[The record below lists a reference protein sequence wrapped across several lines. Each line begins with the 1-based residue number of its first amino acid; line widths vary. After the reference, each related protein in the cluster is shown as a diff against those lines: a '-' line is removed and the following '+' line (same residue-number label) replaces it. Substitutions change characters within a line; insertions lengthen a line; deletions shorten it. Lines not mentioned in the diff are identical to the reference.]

1 MGQRPL
7 ATAAR
12 RSGTRAAKT
21 AAALPTASA
30 LCLFPTELGWFGI
43 RGSGKRIEGLW
54 IGHVSADEVRSA
66 VARRAA
72 RGAGRTGEL
81 PVERDWNPT
90 LRRLL
95 QGYTKGVRADFRQF
109 DVDLGSTTDFRRR
122 ILNLTRKI
130 PYGRTLSYGELA
142 ARAGSPQAARGVGSA
157 MASNPAPI
165 VIPCHRVVASGGSI
179 GGYSAPQGLD
189 LKRRLLALEGLIHF
203 S

>member
-7 ATAAR
+7 TAAGR
-12 RSGTRAAKT
+12 RSASRTART
-21 AAALPTASA
+21 AAGLPTASA
-30 LCLFPTELGWFGI
+30 LCIFPTDLGWFGI
-43 RGSGKRIEGLW
+43 RGSGKTIEGLW
-54 IGHVSADEVRSA
+54 IGHASADEVRSA
-66 VARRAA
+66 VAQRAVRGARRAKDPID
-72 RGAGRTGEL
+72 EL
-81 PVERDWNPT
+81 DWNPA

-95 QGYTKGVRADFRQF
+95 QDYSKGVRVDFSQF
-109 DVDLGSTTDFRRR
+109 EVDLGSTTDFRRR

-142 ARAGSPQAARGVGSA
+142 ARAGNPQAARGVGSA

-189 LKRRLLALEGLIHF
+189 LKRRLLALEGLIDF
-203 S
+203 A